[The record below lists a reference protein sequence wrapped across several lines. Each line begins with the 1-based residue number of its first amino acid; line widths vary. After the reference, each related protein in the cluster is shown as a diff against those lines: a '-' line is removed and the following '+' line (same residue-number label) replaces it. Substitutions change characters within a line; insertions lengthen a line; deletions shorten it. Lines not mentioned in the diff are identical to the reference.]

1 LLGWSDRSF
10 LMATSR
16 PASAP
21 AELVPGSGDLR
32 SERVI
37 RPPGLSLIAPFRS
50 LVDLR
55 DRWDLFYTLTLHRLR
70 VRYKQS
76 LLGPAWAVLQPL
88 ATMGV
93 LTVVFS
99 YIARIPTGDV
109 PYALFALAGLVP
121 WICFSNAVTTG
132 TQSLVSHAQLVTRVY
147 FPREIVPLTYVCAA
161 VVDGAI
167 TAVLLLFVMAVY
179 GVAPG
184 ASAWLALPIL
194 LLLVALVTAVALAA
208 AATNVRFRDIGVAM
222 PIVLQLLLF
231 ASPIAYPLDTVPA
244 SVRELYIVN
253 PLAGIIENF
262 RRVLFDTAPLH
273 GPSLA
278 ISTLWVVVLLPLA
291 YVWFKQVEA
300 TAADVV

>member
-1 LLGWSDRSF
+1 MPTPPSTS
-10 LMATSR
+10 AT
-16 PASAP
+16 
-21 AELVPGSGDLR
+21 AELAPGLPDR
-32 SERVI
+32 RRERVI
-37 RPPGLSLIAPFRS
+37 RPPAFSLGAPFRS
-50 LVDLR
+50 LGSLKDHG
-55 DRWDLFYTLTLHRLR
+55 DLFYTLTLHRIR

-99 YIARIPTGDV
+99 YIARMPTGDV

-121 WICFSNAVTTG
+121 WIAFSNAVTTS

-161 VVDGAI
+161 LVDGAI
-167 TAVLLLFVMAVY
+167 TGVLLLLLMAYY
-179 GVAPG
+179 GVAPD
-184 ASAWLALPIL
+184 ASVWLALPIL
-194 LLLVALVTAVALAA
+194 LLLAALMTGVALAA
-208 AATNVRFRDIGVAM
+208 AATNVRFRDVGVAI
-222 PIVLQLLLF
+222 PIVLQMFLF

-244 SVRELYIVN
+244 RVMDLYILN
-253 PLAGIIENF
+253 PLVGIIENF
-262 RRVLFDTAPLH
+262 RRVMLDTGPLH

-278 ISTLWVVVLLPLA
+278 VTVIWVVVLLPAA
-291 YVWFKQVEA
+291 YAWFKQVEA